1 MHMTTRIHLCII
13 ASTVL
18 ACTFESKFYDGDTA
32 PTTGTTGD
40 SPNPSQG
47 TFDTWEGTTL
57 ETSGPGPAT
66 TTVGPGWSDT
76 EGGPPATS
84 TTGVSSDTDGPPWT
98 STTIVSETDGH
109 GWTTADFPETSGVT
123 TSEWPGS
130 ASDTTSQYTTD
141 RPEEPVPCDG
151 EAEPL
156 DVEVLAYLESQIPAN
171 PDSDGTTGEDDDP
184 NLLYIRFSSETFT
197 CADPHERLS
206 CDHQWELS
214 LRIPTA
220 FQAPGLYTVKW
231 TDIHGFGMETGND
244 APADDCDGGGSTA
257 TGTLEIIALDED
269 KVVGRLCHVKWT
281 GLDNDFELDGK
292 FIAPRCPQ

>member
-1 MHMTTRIHLCII
+1 MHMTNRIHLFIV

-18 ACTFESKFYDGDTA
+18 ACTFESKLYDGGTA
-32 PTTGTTGD
+32 GTTGTTGD
-40 SPNPSQG
+40 SHG
-47 TFDTWEGTTL
+47 TWDTWQGTTL

-66 TTVGPGWSDT
+66 TTAGPGWTSDT
-76 EGGPPATS
+76 EGPPATS
-84 TTGVSSDTDGPPWT
+84 TTGVSDTEGPGWT
-98 STTIVSETDGH
+98 STTIVSES
-109 GWTTADFPETSGVT
+109 GWTTADVSTGEF
-123 TSEWPGS
+123 PGS
-130 ASDTTSQYTTD
+130 ASDTTSQYTTSQ
-141 RPEEPVPCDG
+141 PEEPVPCDG

-184 NLLYIRFSSETFT
+184 NLLYVRFSSETFT

-231 TDIHGFGMETGND
+231 TDILGFGMETGND

-257 TGTLEIIALDED
+257 TGTLEIIAIDED
-269 KVVGRLCHVKWT
+269 KVVGRLCHVKWS
-281 GLDNDFELDGK
+281 GLDNEFELDGK

>member
-1 MHMTTRIHLCII
+1 MTNRIHLFIV

-18 ACTFESKFYDGDTA
+18 ACTFEGKLYDGGTA
-32 PTTGTTGD
+32 ATTGTTGD
-40 SPNPSQG
+40 SHG
-47 TFDTWEGTTL
+47 TWDTWQGTTL

-66 TTVGPGWSDT
+66 TTAGPGWTSDT
-76 EGGPPATS
+76 EGPPATS
-84 TTGVSSDTDGPPWT
+84 TTGVSDTEGPGWT
-98 STTIVSETDGH
+98 STTIVSES
-109 GWTTADFPETSGVT
+109 GWTTADVSTGEF
-123 TSEWPGS
+123 PGS
-130 ASDTTSQYTTD
+130 ASDTTSQYTTSQ
-141 RPEEPVPCDG
+141 PEEPVPCDG

-184 NLLYIRFSSETFT
+184 NLLYVRFSSETFT

-231 TDIHGFGMETGND
+231 TDILGFGQETGND

-257 TGTLEIIALDED
+257 TGTLEIIAIDED
-269 KVVGRLCHVKWT
+269 KVVGRLCHVKWS
-281 GLDNDFELDGK
+281 GLDNEFELDGK

>member
-1 MHMTTRIHLCII
+1 MTTRIHLFIV

-18 ACTFESKFYDGDTA
+18 ACTFEGKLYDGDTA

-40 SPNPSQG
+40 SPDPSQG
-47 TFDTWEGTTL
+47 TWQGTTL

-66 TTVGPGWSDT
+66 TTEGPGWSSDT
-76 EGGPPATS
+76 EGPPVTS
-84 TTGVSSDTDGPPWT
+84 TGVISETDGDWT
-98 STTIVSETDGH
+98 STTIVSGSDSH
-109 GWTTADFPETSGVT
+109 GWTTAEFPETST
-123 TSEWPGS
+123 TSGPLPGS

-141 RPEEPVPCDG
+141 QPEEPVPCDG

-156 DVEVLAYLESQIPAN
+156 DVEVLAYLESQIAAS

-184 NLLYIRFSSETFT
+184 NLLYVRFSSETFT
-197 CADPHERLS
+197 CADPHDRLS

-214 LRIPTA
+214 LRIPAA

-231 TDIHGFGMETGND
+231 NAILGFGQETGND

-257 TGTLEIIALDED
+257 TGTLEIIAIDEQ
-269 KVVGRLCHVKWT
+269 KVVGRLCHVKWS
-281 GLDNDFELDGK
+281 GLDNAFELDGK